1 MSIESI
7 FWSPNRLQKT
17 HQTPAEDKHSEN
29 PPWVSGYLAPN
40 ERPQQRRH
48 CISSSPKF
56 KKSQH
61 CVQYWRHDSFIL
73 PHVPP
78 KSLQVRL
85 YTFQIRSRIA
95 GSASFSTTKSY
106 QLQVSDHSVQIIQWT
121 LLEVWGECILAGRIW
136 DDHPKYEGIYH
147 RNKSNTPPKFP
158 TTLSNFKVSHA
169 QRKIHPAHGTR

>member
-17 HQTPAEDKHSEN
+17 HQAPAEDKHSEN

-40 ERPQQRRH
+40 ERPKQHPH

-61 CVQYWRHDSFIL
+61 CVQYRRHDSFIL

-78 KSLQVRL
+78 KSPEKNASLTSKTLPVRFDQGLQDLLLFQRL
-85 YTFQIRSRIA
+85 SHTNSRFPTIPFRSSNELCLKSGGNASSRA
-95 GSASFSTTKSY
+95 GSGMIIPSMKEYTSEISKR
-106 QLQVSDHSVQIIQWT
+106 SVK
-121 LLEVWGECILAGRIW
+121 L
-136 DDHPKYEGIYH
+136 
-147 RNKSNTPPKFP
+147 
-158 TTLSNFKVSHA
+158 
-169 QRKIHPAHGTR
+169 